1 MYTFKINKWGVTVY
15 NGMTITCLID
25 NDFSEIAKHG
35 YNSAIE
41 YCKAVFKSGVK

>member
-1 MYTFKINKWGVTVY
+1 MYTFRVNKWGVTVY
-15 NGMTITCLID
+15 RNNLISCLID

-41 YCKAVFKSGVK
+41 YCKAIFKNN